1 MSARASI
8 TGPEFASPEVLRALL
23 LRLHEA
29 GPGAWRKDPEAS
41 DLMAF
46 VMLKY
51 GSLARKHLLDPA
63 DAAAAAF
70 EAMRTRAV
78 READDPWAVVTRA
91 VQITLI
97 AEERANGLL
106 CSTARARRPE
116 VSAHHDALR
125 FSDRDTPVYEY
136 HPAFQIAAEQDTLDI
151 DDSARSIEAEPTSAF
166 EAAESAVVLLTALGW
181 PGDATR
187 AGMDYICSRLIS
199 LGSRVSAHESL
210 RRDAHARVLL
220 DLDRASW
227 AALLRIVL
235 GSPHPD
241 HAHTSTGRGL
251 LMRLL
256 TGYRPLDLLADDDL
270 VLAIAGAAPHPI
282 KGAA

>member
-1 MSARASI
+1 VSAGASSAS
-8 TGPEFASPEVLRALL
+8 PAFASPEGLRALL
-23 LRLHEA
+23 LRLEGA
-29 GPGAWRKDPEAS
+29 GPGAWREDREAS
-41 DLMAF
+41 ELMAF
-46 VMLKY
+46 AMQRY
-51 GSLARKHLLDPA
+51 GALARKHLLEPA

-106 CSTARARRPE
+106 CSTTRARRPE

-125 FSDRDTPVYEY
+125 FSDRETPVWEY
-136 HPAFQIAAEQDTLDI
+136 HPAFQLAAEQDALDL
-151 DDSARSIEAEPTSAF
+151 DDTGPSIETEPTSAF
-166 EAAESAVVLLTALGW
+166 EAAESAVTLLTALGW
-181 PGDATR
+181 PSDATR
-187 AGMDYICSRLIS
+187 TGMDYICSRLIS
-199 LGSRVSAHESL
+199 LGSRASAHESL

-220 DLDRASW
+220 DLDRTSW

-241 HAHTSTGRGL
+241 HAHTTTGRGL

-256 TGYRPLDLLADDDL
+256 IGYRPLDLLADDDL
-270 VLAIAGAAPHPI
+270 VLAIASAAPRPIRGAA
-282 KGAA
+282 